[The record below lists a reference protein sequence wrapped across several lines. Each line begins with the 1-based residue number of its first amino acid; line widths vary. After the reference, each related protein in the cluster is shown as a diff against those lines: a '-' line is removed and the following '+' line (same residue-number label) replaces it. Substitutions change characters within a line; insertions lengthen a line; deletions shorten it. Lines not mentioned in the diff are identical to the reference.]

1 MPDRI
6 DMKPLAAAL
15 AVGLLSVTAN
25 GAGAAEPKPGGFALT
40 IIHTNDVHDRV
51 EPVTAFNNTCRARD
65 REKKRCF
72 GGYARLMTL
81 VHDLRAK
88 ATNPLVLSG
97 GDQFQGSLFYRTHKG
112 TLAAKAMNLIGY
124 DATAVGNHEFD
135 DGPKT
140 LARFVRTV
148 RFPVVSTNID
158 ATADPH
164 LKGLIK
170 PIVVLTVGGQRIGIV
185 GYTIEDTAI
194 LSKPGGK
201 VRFARAEAV
210 LPAAIARLNAQGI
223 DKIVAV
229 SHAGFFRDKRVAAAV
244 DGIDVIVGGHS
255 NTLLGNGVRGARG
268 PYPVVVRSPSGAPV
282 LVVQAA
288 AYSRFVARLAV
299 EFDAKGVAKRWSGNA
314 IPVGFGIAKHPKME
328 ALIAARRGPVDALRR
343 QIVGRLS
350 TGLDGSG
357 QTCRRR
363 ECTMGMVVAE
373 ALLWATRAQGTQI
386 AIMNGGGV
394 RASLAKGP
402 VTMGEVM
409 VVLPFQNTVATLK
422 LTGADVRAA
431 LEHGVS
437 QAEELAGRFPQVAGL
452 RFVWASDRPAGQRI
466 VSAEV
471 RAGDRWTALDPNAV
485 YRVVTNDYLRAGG
498 DGYRVLKE
506 KAIEPYDGGA
516 NLEDAVAEYI
526 RAHSPLRGRRDGR
539 VRRVGDSRR

>member
-1 MPDRI
+1 MTDRI
-6 DMKPLAAAL
+6 EAKVVAAAL
-15 AVGLLSVTAN
+15 AIGLMSATAGN
-25 GAGAAEPKPGGFALT
+25 AIAAEPKPGDFTLT

-65 REKKRCF
+65 RDRRRCY

-81 VHDLRAK
+81 IQDLRAK
-88 ATNPLVLSG
+88 AANPLVLSG

-112 TLAAKAMNLIGY
+112 ALAAKAMNLIGY

-135 DGPKT
+135 DGPAT
-140 LARFVRTV
+140 FARFVRAV

-158 ATADPH
+158 ARADPH

-170 PIVVLTVGGQRIGIV
+170 PAVVLTVGGQRIGIV
-185 GYTIEDTAI
+185 GYTVEDTAI
-194 LSKPGGK
+194 LSKPGRK

-210 LPAAIARLNAQGI
+210 LPAAIARLKAQGV

-229 SHAGFFRDKRVAAAV
+229 SHAGFYRDKRVAAAV
-244 DGIDVIVGGHS
+244 DGIDVIVGGHT
-255 NTLLGNGVRGARG
+255 NTLLGNGVRGASG
-268 PYPVVVRSPSGAPV
+268 PYPVVVKSPSGAPV

-288 AYSRFVARLAV
+288 AYSRFVGRLEV
-299 EFDAKGVAKRWSGNA
+299 TFDGKGVARRWSGNP
-314 IPVGFGIAKHPKME
+314 IPVGFEIAKHPKME
-328 ALIAARRGPVDALRR
+328 ALIAAHRGPVDALRR
-343 QIVGRLS
+343 QVVGRLS

-357 QTCRRR
+357 QTCRQR
-363 ECTMGMVVAE
+363 ECTMGIVVAE
-373 ALLWATRAQGTQI
+373 ALLRATRAQGTEI

-409 VVLPFQNTVATLK
+409 VVLPFQNTIATLK
-422 LTGADVRAA
+422 LTGADIRAA

-452 RFVWASDRPAGQRI
+452 RFVWDPKGQAGQRI
-466 VSAEV
+466 VSVDV
-471 RAGDRWTALDPNAV
+471 RVGDRWTALDPKAV
-485 YRVVTNDYLRAGG
+485 YKVVTNDYLRAGG
-498 DGYRVLKE
+498 DGYRVFKE

-516 NLEDAVAEYI
+516 NLEDAVAAYI
-526 RAHSPLRGRRDGR
+526 GANSPLRGRRDGR
-539 VRRVGDSRR
+539 ARRVGETRR